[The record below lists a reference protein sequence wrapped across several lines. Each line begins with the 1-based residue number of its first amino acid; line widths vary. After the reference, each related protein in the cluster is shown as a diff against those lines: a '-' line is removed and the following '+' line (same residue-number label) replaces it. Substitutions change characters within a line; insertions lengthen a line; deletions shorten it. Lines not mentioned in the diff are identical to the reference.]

1 MKKGFSRDRDI
12 EGVSMEL
19 ATEVLKVD
27 GDKRPEEFNNIEAKQ
42 SDLTDTDDD
51 EDDEDVEDYD
61 RR

>member
-27 GDKRPEEFNNIEAKQ
+27 GDKRPEEFNNIEVKQ
-42 SDLTDTDDD
+42 PDLTDDDD
-51 EDDEDVEDYD
+51 EDDEDDEDYE
-61 RR
+61 